1 MVNLRLFLIIF
12 LYMIITP
19 SNAQNLS
26 SHQWKDRVLV
36 IYSTDSS
43 NTTLLNQIKELKKDE
58 KGLHDRKIV
67 IYQSINGKVKRGME
81 ENETLEVIDF
91 EGLKR
96 RKSSSE
102 FEIQLIGLDGGVK
115 LTKTE
120 LLKHQ
125 ELFGTIDQ
133 MPMRISEMKRR
144 KDDH

>member
-1 MVNLRLFLIIF
+1 
-12 LYMIITP
+12 MIISP
-19 SNAQNLS
+19 SNAQSLS
-26 SHQWKDRVLV
+26 SHRWKDRVLV

-43 NTTLLNQIKELKKDE
+43 NSTLLNQIKELKKDE

-67 IYQSINGKVKRGME
+67 IYQSINGKVKQGMT
-81 ENETLEVIDF
+81 ENGNLEVIEF

-96 RKSSSE
+96 RKPSSE

-115 LTKTE
+115 LTKIE
-120 LLKHQ
+120 LLTSK

-144 KDDH
+144 KDN